1 MGQSFDVVGNRTEL
15 RASGSGTLD
24 FRNIYSYDKLN
35 RLLEVVQAN
44 QVGGNQVPPKRVSFT
59 CNSLGQRT
67 RIARFQSTGTAN
79 PVATTDF
86 TYDFANRLSGIAHK
100 QGTTNLNTYSYTYD
114 PLSRL
119 TSVNSTLEGLSSYTY
134 WQNDQL
140 VGVTNPGV
148 LLLIAL

>member
-1 MGQSFDVVGNRTEL
+1 M
-15 RASGSGTLD
+15 
-24 FRNIYSYDKLN
+24 
-35 RLLEVVQAN
+35 VQAN
-44 QVGGNQVPPKRVSFT
+44 QVGGNQVLPKRVSFT
-59 CNSLGQRT
+59 YNALGQRT
-67 RIARFQSTGTAN
+67 QIARFQSTGTAN

-86 TYDFANRLSGIAHK
+86 TYDFTNRLSGIAHK